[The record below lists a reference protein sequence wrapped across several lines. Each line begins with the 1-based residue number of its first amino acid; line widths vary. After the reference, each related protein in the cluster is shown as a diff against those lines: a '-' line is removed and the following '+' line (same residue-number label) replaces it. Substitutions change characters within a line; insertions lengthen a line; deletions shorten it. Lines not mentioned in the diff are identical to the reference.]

1 MRIRLDVRYDAGDII
16 DVPALVPGYSAN
28 LSYSSPLFAAIPMPP
43 IVEIEKPP
51 VRRNVV
57 FLIVV
62 SALLMM
68 SLDSTI
74 VATALNAIQQGLHT
88 SINLAG
94 WTLTAYS
101 FGFVLMLPVSGK
113 LAERFG
119 RRQVFLASVVV
130 FTLASLGCAMAGN
143 IYMLILLRAVQ
154 AGGGAGFTPTVT
166 GIIVEHFGDARDRYV
181 SLFGSI
187 FPIGAMIGPIFG
199 GYFVDY
205 WSWRDIFYVNLPIGL
220 IIVLLAWRFVPYD
233 PKRPRAKANS
243 MDIAGVVLM
252 GLGLLA
258 GMLAISTLGASPTF
272 EDLWPSLA
280 LLLFA
285 VAMGAAFLRHIR
297 RAQMPFIAPR
307 LIYGR
312 DFGAVNLVNM
322 TYSGIVIGAMAL
334 IPLYAINRYDIGVLQ
349 SGTLLTA
356 QGLAALICSLIA
368 VALLRRTGYR
378 LPLYLGSVLTVIG
391 FVLLALP
398 PVPGSP
404 PYVWLACAACF
415 LGAGNGAI
423 NPATRNAGLQLAP
436 ESSSMLAA
444 LRTLSLQ
451 IGSIGTI
458 SIVTAILSHN
468 GNTGR
473 TLAWVFAFLAAF
485 RVLVIPLARR
495 VPEQRG
501 AW

>member
-1 MRIRLDVRYDAGDII
+1 
-16 DVPALVPGYSAN
+16 
-28 LSYSSPLFAAIPMPP
+28 MPSTD
-43 IVEIEKPP
+43 EIEKPP
-51 VRRNVV
+51 VRRNIV
-57 FLIVV
+57 FLIVAA
-62 SALLMM
+62 ALLMM

-74 VATALNAIQQGLHT
+74 VATALDAIQQGLHT
-88 SINLAG
+88 SINLAA

-113 LAERFG
+113 LADRFG

-143 IYMLILLRAVQ
+143 IYILILLRAVQ

-166 GIIVEHFGDARDRYV
+166 GIIVEHFGSARDRYV

-199 GYFVDY
+199 GYFVGY
-205 WSWRDIFYVNLPIGL
+205 WSWRDIFYVNVPIGL
-220 IIVLLAWRFVPYD
+220 LIVLFAMRFIPHD
-233 PKRPRAKANS
+233 PVRTKGKESS
-243 MDIAGVVLM
+243 MDLTGVALL
-252 GLGLLA
+252 GCGLLA
-258 GMLAISTLGASPTF
+258 GMVAVSALGASHSS

-285 VAMGAAFLRHIR
+285 VAMVAVFLRHIR
-297 RAQMPFIAPR
+297 RAKTPFIAPR

-334 IPLYAINRYDIGVLQ
+334 IPLYAISRYDIGVLQ

-356 QGLAALICSLIA
+356 QGLAALVCSLLA
-368 VALLRRTGYR
+368 VAALRRTGYR
-378 LPLYLGSVLTVIG
+378 RPLYLGSVITVIG

-398 PVPGSP
+398 PVLGSS
-404 PYVWLACAACF
+404 PYVWLACAACL

-451 IGSIGTI
+451 IGSIATI
-458 SIVTAILSHN
+458 SVVTAILSYH
-468 GNTGR
+468 GDTGR
-473 TLAWVFAFLAAF
+473 TLAWVFVFLAVL
-485 RVLVIPLARR
+485 RVLAIPLARW

>member
-1 MRIRLDVRYDAGDII
+1 MPMRIRLDVRYDAGDII

-113 LAERFG
+113 LADRFG
-119 RRQVFLASVVV
+119 RRQDFLASVVV

-243 MDIAGVVLM
+243 MDIAGVVLNHIKAAETRNHFIRSHHSWM
-252 GLGLLA
+252 LRTFWWTLLWSLVCWPLCLVLVGFAGYAALG
-258 GMLAISTLGASPTF
+258 I
-272 EDLWPSLA
+272 WW
-280 LLLFA
+280 
-285 VAMGAAFLRHIR
+285 
-297 RAQMPFIAPR
+297 
-307 LIYGR
+307 IYRVVRG
-312 DFGAVNLVNM
+312 LVN
-322 TYSGIVIGAMAL
+322 YSE
-334 IPLYAINRYDIGVLQ
+334 
-349 SGTLLTA
+349 
-356 QGLAALICSLIA
+356 
-368 VALLRRTGYR
+368 RR
-378 LPLYLGSVLTVIG
+378 PM
-391 FVLLALP
+391 
-398 PVPGSP
+398 
-404 PYVWLACAACF
+404 
-415 LGAGNGAI
+415 
-423 NPATRNAGLQLAP
+423 PA
-436 ESSSMLAA
+436 
-444 LRTLSLQ
+444 
-451 IGSIGTI
+451 
-458 SIVTAILSHN
+458 
-468 GNTGR
+468 
-473 TLAWVFAFLAAF
+473 
-485 RVLVIPLARR
+485 
-495 VPEQRG
+495 
-501 AW
+501 

>member
-1 MRIRLDVRYDAGDII
+1 M
-16 DVPALVPGYSAN
+16 
-28 LSYSSPLFAAIPMPP
+28 SST
-43 IVEIEKPP
+43 VEIETPP

-74 VATALNAIQQGLHT
+74 VATALDAIQQGLHT

-143 IYMLILLRAVQ
+143 IYVLILLRALQ

-252 GLGLLA
+252 GLGL
-258 GMLAISTLGASPTF
+258 
-272 EDLWPSLA
+272 
-280 LLLFA
+280 
-285 VAMGAAFLRHIR
+285 
-297 RAQMPFIAPR
+297 
-307 LIYGR
+307 
-312 DFGAVNLVNM
+312 
-322 TYSGIVIGAMAL
+322 
-334 IPLYAINRYDIGVLQ
+334 
-349 SGTLLTA
+349 
-356 QGLAALICSLIA
+356 
-368 VALLRRTGYR
+368 
-378 LPLYLGSVLTVIG
+378 
-391 FVLLALP
+391 
-398 PVPGSP
+398 
-404 PYVWLACAACF
+404 
-415 LGAGNGAI
+415 
-423 NPATRNAGLQLAP
+423 
-436 ESSSMLAA
+436 
-444 LRTLSLQ
+444 
-451 IGSIGTI
+451 
-458 SIVTAILSHN
+458 
-468 GNTGR
+468 
-473 TLAWVFAFLAAF
+473 
-485 RVLVIPLARR
+485 
-495 VPEQRG
+495 
-501 AW
+501 